1 MSDVKEFAP
10 NTSLP
15 VSLSSAAVAHIKQKV
30 SDKAGAVGLRLA
42 VKKAGCS
49 GYMYV
54 TDVVVKQ
61 SATDLPFEVDADLT
75 IYIDKESFSL
85 LNGVRIDYV
94 EKDLGL
100 KRLVFINPNQKGE
113 CGCGES
119 FLV

>member
-1 MSDVKEFAP
+1 MSEVKQFNP
-10 NTSLP
+10 ISTLP
-15 VSLSSAAVAHIKQKV
+15 VTFSDGAIAHIAKKV
-30 SDKAGAVGLRLA
+30 SSQESACGLRLS

-54 TDVVVKQ
+54 TDI
-61 SATDLPFEVDADLT
+61 VDAAKSDDLSFDLNDSLML
-75 IYIDKESFSL
+75 YIDKKSFAL
-85 LNGVRIDYV
+85 LEGLHVDYV

-100 KRLVFINPNQKGE
+100 KRLVFINPNEKGQ